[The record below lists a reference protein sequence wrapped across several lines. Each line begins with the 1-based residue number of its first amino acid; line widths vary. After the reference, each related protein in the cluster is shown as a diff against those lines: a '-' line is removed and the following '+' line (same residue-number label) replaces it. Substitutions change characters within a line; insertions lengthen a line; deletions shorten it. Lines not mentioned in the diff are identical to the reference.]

1 MPYESPQEFYR
12 SRMRSVD
19 RRRLLTPRSTGEIL
33 DLATRLYQRLA
44 LPLLRL
50 TFPPMLFCFLGLI
63 FFQGFVL
70 PGLWLTS
77 SPDDYTAQV
86 GEVAIAFA
94 VWLLVAVP
102 VFAVGLGY
110 ATALSGRLVSGYIL
124 SQEVNLKEA
133 VESAKTGAMTTAKLL
148 FRIVLRATA
157 VLIFAGGLLLYSA
170 YLESSG
176 AGSSAALD
184 FASVLAFIAFLAG
197 IVAMPIMI
205 NIDGLAP
212 VVAIVEGV
220 SSKDALR
227 RSRLLIR
234 RQRHIP
240 DGYQALFLTWFICLI
255 TWGVLNTG
263 IKTVLSMSGVSEWA
277 ESIGG
282 RSIAMAV
289 LVEGLSALPLF
300 LALWLLVP
308 FLSCSLVTIYF
319 DRRIRVEGFDIE
331 TMARDVLEGTEE
343 ADLRL

>member
-1 MPYESPQEFYR
+1 MPFDSPQEFYR

-19 RRRLLTPRSTGEIL
+19 RRRLLTPRNTGEIL

-70 PGLWLTS
+70 PGLWGTS
-77 SPDDYTAQV
+77 NPDNYSAQV

-94 VWLLVAVP
+94 VWLLVALP

-124 SQEVNLKEA
+124 SQEVDLKEA
-133 VESAKTGAMTTAKLL
+133 VESAKAGAITTAKLL
-148 FRIVLRATA
+148 FRIVMRATA
-157 VLIFAGGLLLYSA
+157 VLIFAGAMLMFSA
-170 YLESSG
+170 YMESSG
-176 AGSSAALD
+176 GQSDAALN
-184 FASVLAFIAFLAG
+184 FATFLAVVAFIGG
-197 IVAMPIMI
+197 IIAAPIMI

-212 VVAIVEGV
+212 AVAIVEGV
-220 SSKDALR
+220 SSKTALR

-234 RQRHIP
+234 RRRHIP
-240 DGYQALFLTWFICLI
+240 DGYPALFLTWIICLFM
-255 TWGVLNTG
+255 WGLLYVGIDLVLMLAGVTG
-263 IKTVLSMSGVSEWA
+263 WV
-277 ESIGG
+277 ESLGG
-282 RSIAMAV
+282 RSITMAI
-289 LVEGLSALPLF
+289 LVEGLSALPSF

-308 FLSCSLVTIYF
+308 FLSCSFVTIYF
-319 DRRIRVEGFDIE
+319 DRRIKIEGFDIE